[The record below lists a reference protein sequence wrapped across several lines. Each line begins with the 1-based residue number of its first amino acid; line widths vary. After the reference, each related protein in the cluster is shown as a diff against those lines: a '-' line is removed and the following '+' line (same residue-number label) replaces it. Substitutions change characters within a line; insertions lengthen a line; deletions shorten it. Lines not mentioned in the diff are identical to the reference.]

1 MNKVRQVDWEKGWK
15 VPFFGIWTG
24 QALSLVGSRAAQFA
38 LVWWLTQLTGSA
50 TVLATASLVGL
61 LPEIALGPLAGA
73 YVDRWERR
81 RVMIA
86 ADVLIA
92 LAGLWLA
99 YLFWT
104 DAIQVWH
111 VYVVMFVRSVGGA
124 FHWPAMHASTSLMV
138 PKEQLARV
146 AGVNQTLNGVLNI
159 VGPPLGA
166 LLMALLPLAGVMLLD
181 VGTAMLAVVPLL
193 FITIPQPRRA
203 EMVAGEARPSV
214 WADIKGGVRYIA
226 AWPGLM
232 VLIGVAMIIKVAL
245 TPAFSLTPLLVSA
258 HFRGSAAQ
266 LGLFEA
272 AVGVG
277 IVAGGVGLSVWGG
290 FRKKILT
297 SMLGLSLLGLGLLGL
312 GLVPADLFWL
322 GAGCMLMVG
331 LTIPL
336 VDGPIMAIMQST
348 VAPEM
353 QGRVLTMMG
362 SLLWLTSPL
371 GLGIAGPVSDWLG
384 VQVWFLIAGGLCVA
398 AGIAGV
404 MVPALVN
411 IEENQGAQV
420 GVTGAEPARVGA
432 D

>member
-1 MNKVRQVDWEKGWK
+1 
-15 VPFFGIWTG
+15 
-24 QALSLVGSRAAQFA
+24 
-38 LVWWLTQLTGSA
+38 
-50 TVLATASLVGL
+50 
-61 LPEIALGPLAGA
+61 
-73 YVDRWERR
+73 
-81 RVMIA
+81 
-86 ADVLIA
+86 
-92 LAGLWLA
+92 
-99 YLFWT
+99 
-104 DAIQVWH
+104 
-111 VYVVMFVRSVGGA
+111 
-124 FHWPAMHASTSLMV
+124 
-138 PKEQLARV
+138 
-146 AGVNQTLNGVLNI
+146 
-159 VGPPLGA
+159 
-166 LLMALLPLAGVMLLD
+166 
-181 VGTAMLAVVPLL
+181 
-193 FITIPQPRRA
+193 
-203 EMVAGEARPSV
+203 
-214 WADIKGGVRYIA
+214 
-226 AWPGLM
+226 
-232 VLIGVAMIIKVAL
+232 
-245 TPAFSLTPLLVSA
+245 
-258 HFRGSAAQ
+258 
-266 LGLFEA
+266 
-272 AVGVG
+272 
-277 IVAGGVGLSVWGG
+277 GVGLSVWGG

-353 QGRVLTMMG
+353 QGRVLTLMG

-420 GVTGAEPARVGA
+420 EVTGAEPARVGA

>member
-166 LLMALLPLAGVMLLD
+166 LLMALMPLAGVMLLD

-193 FITIPQPRRA
+193 FIAIPQPRRA
-203 EMVAGEARPSV
+203 EMAAGEARPSV

-245 TPAFSLTPLLVSA
+245 T
-258 HFRGSAAQ
+258 
-266 LGLFEA
+266 
-272 AVGVG
+272 
-277 IVAGGVGLSVWGG
+277 
-290 FRKKILT
+290 
-297 SMLGLSLLGLGLLGL
+297 
-312 GLVPADLFWL
+312 
-322 GAGCMLMVG
+322 
-331 LTIPL
+331 
-336 VDGPIMAIMQST
+336 
-348 VAPEM
+348 
-353 QGRVLTMMG
+353 
-362 SLLWLTSPL
+362 
-371 GLGIAGPVSDWLG
+371 
-384 VQVWFLIAGGLCVA
+384 
-398 AGIAGV
+398 
-404 MVPALVN
+404 
-411 IEENQGAQV
+411 
-420 GVTGAEPARVGA
+420 
-432 D
+432 